1 MMAGKHN
8 ISSASAKLPSLVRV
22 HAVSP
27 KDVTTCGIIMTRD
40 QAIELA
46 TYLLAVA
53 QAKNADG
60 LIYITGR
67 PEENTVTVIRG
78 IK

>member
-1 MMAGKHN
+1 MAGKKN
-8 ISSASAKLPSLVRV
+8 ISSASAKLSSLVRV
-22 HAVSP
+22 HSISP
-27 KDVTTCGIIMTRD
+27 RDVTTCGIEMTSE

-53 QAKNADG
+53 GARNAQG
-60 LIYITGR
+60 IVYVTGR
-67 PEENTVTVIRG
+67 PEDNTVTVIRR